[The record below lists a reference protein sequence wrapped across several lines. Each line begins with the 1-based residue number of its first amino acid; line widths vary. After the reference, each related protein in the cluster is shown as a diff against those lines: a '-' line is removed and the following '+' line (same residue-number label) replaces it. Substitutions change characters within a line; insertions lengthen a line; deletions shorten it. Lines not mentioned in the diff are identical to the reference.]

1 MLCRMSM
8 SHRIYLRD
16 VCQQDGVPR
25 CLNAYGVVRPSTRLA
40 QYVQAP
46 NIELCYDF
54 FFLCRAS
61 GEFQR

>member
-25 CLNAYGVVRPSTRLA
+25 CLNAYIVVRPSTRLA
-40 QYVQAP
+40 RCVQAP
-46 NIELCYDF
+46 NIESRYVMASSYE
-54 FFLCRAS
+54 AS